1 MRYFPEYFPDY
12 REVLDPAIRWIDRT
26 ISTLAFL
33 AFTKK
38 QAEKT
43 SGKSKRKKQAERASR
58 HASLTKTLE
67 NKKRIL
73 LFLKENGKTQ
83 SIEIAEHL
91 QLSQARVR
99 VLLSD
104 LIDEGKIL
112 PQGNGRSR
120 YYILS
125 EVKD

>member
-1 MRYFPEYFPDY
+1 M
-12 REVLDPAIRWIDRT
+12 
-26 ISTLAFL
+26 
-33 AFTKK
+33 
-38 QAEKT
+38 
-43 SGKSKRKKQAERASR
+43 
-58 HASLTKTLE
+58 TKTLE